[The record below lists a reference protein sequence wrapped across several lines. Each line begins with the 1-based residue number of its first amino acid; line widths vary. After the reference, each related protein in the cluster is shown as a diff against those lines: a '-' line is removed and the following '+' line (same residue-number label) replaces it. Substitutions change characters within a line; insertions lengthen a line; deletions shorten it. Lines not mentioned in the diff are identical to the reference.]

1 MLKRDTRP
9 PDETIIPLHDTTEM
23 ITAPLDTATNAMNHP
38 ATETESVAA
47 TVEIV
52 TESETVVKND
62 IAKKT
67 HHPPIIEAPTEKA
80 VVEITPL
87 PLVVAAIPRV
97 K

>member
-1 MLKRDTRP
+1 MLKTGTPRP

-23 ITAPLDTATNAMNHP
+23 ITAPLDTATNAMIHP
-38 ATETESVAA
+38 ATETESVAV
-47 TVEIV
+47 TVGIV

-67 HHPPIIEAPTEKA
+67 HLPPIIEVPTEKA
-80 VVEITPL
+80 VVEIIP

>member
-1 MLKRDTRP
+1 MLKTDTRP
-9 PDETIIPLHDTTEM
+9 PDETIILLHDTTEM
-23 ITAPLDTATNAMNHP
+23 ITAPLDTATNAMTHP
-38 ATETESVAA
+38 VTETESVAA

-80 VVEITPL
+80 AVEITP

>member
-1 MLKRDTRP
+1 MLKTDTRP
-9 PDETIIPLHDTTEM
+9 PDETIILLHDTTEM
-23 ITAPLDTATNAMNHP
+23 ITAPLDTATNATDHP

-52 TESETVVKND
+52 TESEKTAVKND
-62 IAKKT
+62 IAKKI
-67 HHPPIIEAPTEKA
+67 HHRPIIEAPTEKA
-80 VVEITPL
+80 VVEITP